1 MGGRVIT
8 SYNSSFQ
15 ESHEQAEGQGVGTGP
30 LRFWILRRPRM
41 AATCPMRQ
49 AAGSVTHQA
58 AQNKLLTSRAANNEL
73 PFPGGREQSG
83 RAWKGCS

>member
-1 MGGRVIT
+1 MGGGIIA
-8 SYNSSFQ
+8 SYNISFQ

-30 LRFWILRRPRM
+30 LTPKPVVRPM
-41 AATCPMRQ
+41 QQ